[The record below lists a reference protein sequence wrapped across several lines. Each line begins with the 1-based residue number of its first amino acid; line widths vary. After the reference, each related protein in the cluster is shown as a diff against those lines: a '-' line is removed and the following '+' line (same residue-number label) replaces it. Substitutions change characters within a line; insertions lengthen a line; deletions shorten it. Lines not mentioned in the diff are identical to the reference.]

1 MSKDPY
7 ETENSSVQVSL
18 QQRAAR
24 TGAGSATSR
33 LCEQK
38 ARVLVD
44 ELWPQGVG
52 PLAAPG
58 LDLGQGVALRARRA
72 RRGGPMPLPNKER
85 GATGCRRWPWTGR
98 RGTEDAS
105 DRLRRRSDVK
115 PGHVKAWS
123 AISKAK
129 NFPARHLFQKRK
141 TPSVSISISLSV
153 SLDRHT
159 IALMRGFVQV
169 DFYTK

>member
-1 MSKDPY
+1 MERERSIRNRKFFGS
-7 ETENSSVQVSL
+7 EVEL
-18 QQRAAR
+18 QERAAR
-24 TGAGSATSR
+24 TGASSATSR

-58 LDLGQGVALRARRA
+58 LALGQGVALRARRA
-72 RRGGPMPLPNKER
+72 RRGGPMPLPNRER
-85 GATGCRRWPWTGR
+85 GATRCRRWPWTGR

-129 NFPARHLFQKRK
+129 NFHDTFFRK
-141 TPSVSISISLSV
+141 EKLPLSPSLS
-153 SLDRHT
+153 R
-159 IALMRGFVQV
+159 
-169 DFYTK
+169 